1 MPPSAS
7 DPEPSASVQAGL
19 AAIRARIAAAEAACG
34 RPAGSVAL
42 VAVSKFHPQTA
53 VEAALRAGQRHFGE
67 NRVQEAQAK
76 FPALRAA
83 WPELRLHLIGGLQTN
98 KARAAVAIAD
108 VIESLDRPALADAI
122 ARAAQAEGR
131 LPALLV
137 QVNIGDEAQKSGVGT
152 DEAPRFIADCQA
164 RFGDAL
170 RGLMCI
176 PPEGRD
182 PVPYFTALARM
193 ARAAGLAELSMG
205 MSGDFEAAIGCGASS
220 VRVGSAI
227 FGHRPAGF
235 APATVAAKAGADE

>member
-7 DPEPSASVQAGL
+7 DPDPALPVRSGL
-19 AAIRARIAAAEAACG
+19 ATIRSRIEAATRAAG
-34 RPAGSVAL
+34 RPEGSVAL
-42 VAVSKFHPQTA
+42 VAVSKFHPLAA
-53 VEAALRAGQRHFGE
+53 VEAALAAGQRRFGE

-83 WPELRLHLIGGLQTN
+83 WPDLRLHLIGALQTN

-122 ARAAQAEGR
+122 TRAAEAEGR
-131 LPALLV
+131 VPDLLV
-137 QVNIGDEAQKSGVGT
+137 QVNIGDEAQKAGVST
-152 DEAPRFIADCQA
+152 AEAPGFIADCRV
-164 RFGDAL
+164 RFGAAL

-182 PVPYFTALARM
+182 PVPYFTALARL
-193 ARAAGLAELSMG
+193 ADTAGLPALSMG

-227 FGHRPAGF
+227 FGARPAGF
-235 APATVAAKAGADE
+235 APAPAIVKATADE